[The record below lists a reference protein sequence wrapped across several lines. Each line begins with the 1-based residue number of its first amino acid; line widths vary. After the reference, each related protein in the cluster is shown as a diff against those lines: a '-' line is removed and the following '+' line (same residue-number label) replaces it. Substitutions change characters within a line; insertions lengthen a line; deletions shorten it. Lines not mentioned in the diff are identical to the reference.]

1 MHDACCCH
9 ETTLSVARGSR
20 PQVADTGMNRIMGGN
35 SEPAL
40 LIAVVVEIH
49 ISQMADLR
57 QETSNEGHDEY

>member
-1 MHDACCCH
+1 MTPAVATKRPCQSL
-9 ETTLSVARGSR
+9 EARGLR
-20 PQVADTGMNRIMGGN
+20 VADTGMNRIMGGN